1 MALAWIVNSNSDLIP
16 SSVAKGLRGT
26 MLQGGL
32 GVGQPEDE
40 QGRLQRTNEVANP

>member
-1 MALAWIVNSNSDLIP
+1 MNGNSDLIP
-16 SSVAKGLRGT
+16 SSVATGLSGT

-40 QGRLQRTNEVANP
+40 HGRFQRTNEVTNP